1 MWLPTIPVSR
11 NKRGELMNKL
21 LIALLGSLAVATG
34 AQAADLAAGQAAYQ
48 KFACASCHGA
58 DAKSPIMPD
67 YPILA
72 GQHADY
78 LEHALTAYQ
87 RGQAGAP
94 ASANIRKHAIMGT
107 MAAQLS
113 ATDIQ
118 NISAWIAAQ
127 PSDLTVH
134 K

>member
-1 MWLPTIPVSR
+1 
-11 NKRGELMNKL
+11 MNKL
-21 LIALLGSLAVATG
+21 LIALLGSLAMASGVH
-34 AQAADLAAGQAAYQ
+34 AADLAAGQAAFE
-48 KFACASCHGA
+48 KFTCASCHGA
-58 DAKSPIMPD
+58 DAKTPIMPE

-78 LEHALTAYQ
+78 IAHALTAYQ

-94 ASANIRKHAIMGT
+94 ASANIRKNAVMGA

-113 ATDIQ
+113 ATDID
-118 NISAWIAAQ
+118 NISAWIASL
-127 PSDLTVH
+127 PSDLAVR

>member
-1 MWLPTIPVSR
+1 MWLPIIPVSK
-11 NKRGELMNKL
+11 NKIGDIMNKL
-21 LIALLGSLAVATG
+21 LIALLGSFAMASGV
-34 AQAADLAAGQAAYQ
+34 QAADLAAGQAAYQ
-48 KFACASCHGA
+48 KFTCASCHGA
-58 DAKSPIMPD
+58 DAKSPILPD

-78 LEHALTAYQ
+78 IAHALIAYQ

-94 ASANIRKHAIMGT
+94 ASANIRKHVIMGA
-107 MAAQLS
+107 MATQLS
-113 ATDIQ
+113 ATDIE

-127 PSDLTVH
+127 PSDLVVH